1 MGKKDLKISV
11 NLRLRKSLRIWAK
24 ENHINLSQLLE
35 SSLLKVKRHV
45 DEGKIKKNKKN
56 S

>member
-24 ENHINLSQLLE
+24 ENNINLSQLLE
-35 SSLLKVKRHV
+35 SSLLKVKR
-45 DEGKIKKNKKN
+45 KIDIDKNNKK
-56 S
+56 

>member
-1 MGKKDLKISV
+1 VGKKDLKISV

-35 SSLLKVKRHV
+35 SSLLNVKRKFD
-45 DEGKIKKNKKN
+45 DEKIRKK
-56 S
+56 

>member
-35 SSLLKVKRHV
+35 SSLLNVKRKFD
-45 DEGKIKKNKKN
+45 DEKIRKK
-56 S
+56 

>member
-24 ENHINLSQLLE
+24 EHNINLSRLLE
-35 SSLLKVKRHV
+35 SSLLNVKRKV
-45 DEGKIKKNKKN
+45 DIEKNKKK
-56 S
+56 